1 MIEICNG
8 VRICEDELVFA
19 FSRSSGPGG
28 QNVNKVSS
36 RVTLYFD
43 VANTAS
49 LSDYQKR
56 RIAAKLSSRIN
67 KDGVLRVVCQ
77 KFRTQAANRRLAVE
91 RLGELL
97 TEAIARKTPRRKTK
111 IPPSTKRKRLE
122 DKKRRGE
129 TKKLR
134 KPPVD

>member
-1 MIEICNG
+1 MIEICKG
-8 VRICEDELVFA
+8 VCVCDDELVFA

-43 VANTAS
+43 VANTTS

-56 RIAAKLSSRIN
+56 RITAKLRNRIN

-77 KFRTQAANRRLAVE
+77 KFRTQAANRRFAVE

-97 TEAIARKTPRRKTK
+97 TEALARKTPRRKTR
-111 IPPSTKRKRLE
+111 IPPSTKRKRLK